1 MFYYG
6 VLPLSMIG
14 LVFFAG
20 FLYEEGN
27 DKVRDKIKGSML
39 WLMLSI
45 ISYIV
50 AVYFYIKC
58 NTIETYPAP

>member
-14 LVFFAG
+14 LGFFAG

-27 DKVRDKIKGSML
+27 DKVRDKIKESML